1 VAVRELLTDAVKVDS
16 FGVLCQT
23 VLKREESHPVD
34 DLLTDVEVRILGA
47 LIEKELTTPDYYPL
61 SLNALT
67 NACNQ
72 TSNRD
77 PVVHYDENTIAGA
90 VESLRKRSL
99 VRVVQQS
106 GSRVFKYRHLVN
118 ETLGL
123 VTRQTAV
130 LSVLMLRGPQTLGE
144 LRTRT
149 ARLAEFEGLDDV
161 ETAVEQ
167 LIARQPSPLAAQLPR
182 RPGQKELRY
191 AHLLAGEVT
200 YDRPDHDQ
208 PSATHEATPRADR
221 VGALEVAVE
230 ELRKEVVDLRA
241 QLDAFRK
248 QFE

>member
-1 VAVRELLTDAVKVDS
+1 MPLPALATVRPTAITDRLAMDA
-16 FGVLCQT
+16 
-23 VLKREESHPVD
+23 P
-34 DLLTDVEVRILGA
+34 LTDVDVRILGS

-72 TSNRD
+72 TSNRE
-77 PVVHYDENTIAGA
+77 PVVHYDEDTVGRAIEG
-90 VESLRKRSL
+90 LRKRSL

-106 GSRVFKYRHLVN
+106 GSRVSKYRHLVN

-130 LSVLMLRGPQTLGE
+130 LCVLMLRGPQTTGE

-149 ARLAEFEGLDDV
+149 ERLVRFESLEEV
-161 ETAVEQ
+161 ETVLEQ
-167 LIARQPSPLAAQLPR
+167 LTERTPDQIAVRLPR
-182 RPGQKELRY
+182 QPGQKEVRY

-200 YDRPDHDQ
+200 YEAPPDRPAHSPAAHASRAPGEGQ
-208 PSATHEATPRADR
+208 LGGGADR
-221 VGALEVAVE
+221 VAALEQAVE
-230 ELRKEVVDLRA
+230 ELRREVVDLRR
-241 QLDAFRK
+241 QLEEFRK